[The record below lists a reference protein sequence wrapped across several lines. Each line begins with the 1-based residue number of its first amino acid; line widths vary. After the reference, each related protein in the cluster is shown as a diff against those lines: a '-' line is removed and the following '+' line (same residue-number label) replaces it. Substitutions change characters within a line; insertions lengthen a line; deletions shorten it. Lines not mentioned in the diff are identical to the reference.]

1 MSIPEG
7 AKPSVYESVFILEK
21 NGEKKEFTLDN
32 YPDSTWTFVDTRT
45 ILKEKGLDY
54 KNYSFLSLSGVDK
67 NNALKFHLDH
77 NKKFQS
83 VLLALDN
90 DSAGKKISKLI
101 IKEFADRKDLC
112 ITEHYPSS
120 KDWNQEITNFFRFG
134 KPLSDIDFFKKS
146 VTLHI
151 KARKNIIER

>member
-1 MSIPEG
+1 MCCLFGLID
-7 AKPSVYESVFILEK
+7 YRD
-21 NGEKKEFTLDN
+21 TLSCRQKTKMVRALAEASD
-32 YPDSTWTFVDTRT
+32 
-45 ILKEKGLDY
+45 
-54 KNYSFLSLSGVDK
+54 
-67 NNALKFHLDH
+67 LKFHLDH